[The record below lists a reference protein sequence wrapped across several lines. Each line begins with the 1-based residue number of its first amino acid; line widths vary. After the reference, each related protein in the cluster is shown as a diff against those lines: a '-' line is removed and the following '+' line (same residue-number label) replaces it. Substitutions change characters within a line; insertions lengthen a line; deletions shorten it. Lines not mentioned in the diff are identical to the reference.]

1 MLNSPGVDI
10 SPVIDRA
17 LRSGGTSNTAVYRT
31 VARILEARGIHGGS
45 FLDIGCGT
53 GNLWP
58 YLQGFDYV
66 GVDAVRYDGFPAEA
80 PFVRCDLDSGSVP
93 LPDGYA
99 DIVAAVETIEHLEN
113 PRLFLRELVRLV
125 KVGGTVIVTT
135 PNQLS
140 WLSLLTLVFRG
151 QFSMFQDADY
161 PAHLTALLETDLRRM
176 AAECGLVDV
185 GIEYTRKGRMFF
197 TWKNYP
203 RILSERF
210 PRRFSDNVLLVG
222 RK

>member
-1 MLNSPGVDI
+1 MSSPEVEM

-17 LRSGGTSNTAVYRT
+17 MRSCGTSNTAIYRMA
-31 VARILEARGIHGGS
+31 VRALRARGIQSGS
-45 FLDIGCGT
+45 VLDIGCGT
-53 GNLWP
+53 GNLWQH
-58 YLQGFDYV
+58 LQGFDYI
-66 GVDAVRYDGFPAEA
+66 GVDAVRYDSFPAGA
-80 PFVRCDLDSGSVP
+80 RFVRCDLDSGRVP
-93 LPDGYA
+93 LPDGCA

-151 QFSMFQDADY
+151 QFSMFQDCDY
-161 PAHLTALLETDLRRM
+161 PAHLTALLESDLRRM
-176 AAECGLVDV
+176 AAECGLVDI
-185 GIEYTRKGRMFF
+185 GIEYSRKGRIFF
-197 TWKNYP
+197 TSRTFP
-203 RILSERF
+203 EILSNLF
-210 PRRFSDNVLLVG
+210 PQRFSDNVLLAG